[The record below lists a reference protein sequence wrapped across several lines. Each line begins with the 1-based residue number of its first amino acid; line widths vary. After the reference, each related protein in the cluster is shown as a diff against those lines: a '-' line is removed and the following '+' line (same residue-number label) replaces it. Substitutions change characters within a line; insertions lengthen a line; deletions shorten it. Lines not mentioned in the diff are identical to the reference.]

1 MSSLDMKNSR
11 PYSGREKFTNFLK
24 HLFLFQGGTFTPRL
38 KKQAPNRKDGLYE
51 VNVTIGKRLD
61 GSLIRKSFYSSTSK
75 DEARR
80 QAERYKI
87 EQAVAEQ
94 ADVAFAERTT
104 KFNDWAEK
112 WLTANKLGKVK
123 GSITAHVWVRCRTIL
138 SLTLAPLCWITLS
151 RWIFKL
157 FSTKRKDMFP

>member
-1 MSSLDMKNSR
+1 M
-11 PYSGREKFTNFLK
+11 
-24 HLFLFQGGTFTPRL
+24 
-38 KKQAPNRKDGLYE
+38 
-51 VNVTIGKRLD
+51 NVTIGKRLD

-112 WLTANKLGKVK
+112 WLTANKLDKVK